1 MSSKL
6 DESDFVDRDLE
17 PTKEA
22 GAPSHGVDDSIAAA
36 PPSREELTSRVNET
50 QQKLAELKRIQ
61 EEVERESN
69 ELQEA
74 RKRHIELTTGRE
86 EMVQHLT
93 RGIGLLEEAELSS
106 GRTTEQ
112 LAITVNDLQGS
123 LNKINSIAEEEWT
136 EENGSVELTRALTTV
151 ENARLEWNSA
161 RIKWPVLDG
170 ETGLGPAGSEQ
181 PQAEERPS
189 LEQHSF
195 WQLSR
200 MGLAFTWPLVVVGV
214 AIVILLIL
222 QLRS

>member
-17 PTKEA
+17 ATKESGMPSP
-22 GAPSHGVDDSIAAA
+22 GADAA
-36 PPSREELTSRVNET
+36 PATAPASREELTSRVTET
-50 QQKLAELKRIQ
+50 QQKLVELKRMQ
-61 EEVERESN
+61 EEVERESH

-74 RKRHIELTTGRE
+74 RKRRIELTTGRE
-86 EMVQHLT
+86 EMMQHLT
-93 RGIGLLEEAELSS
+93 RGIGLLGEAEMSS
-106 GRTTEQ
+106 GRTAEQ
-112 LAITVNDLQGS
+112 LAMTISDLQGS

-136 EENGSVELTRALTTV
+136 EENGSVELTRALTTI

-161 RIKWPVLDG
+161 RLKWPVLDG
-170 ETGLGPAGSEQ
+170 ETGPATVSAGQ
-181 PQAEERPS
+181 PQAEERPG

-195 WQLSR
+195 RQLSR

>member
-17 PTKEA
+17 ATQES
-22 GAPSHGVDDSIAAA
+22 GAPSPGADDSSADA
-36 PPSREELTSRVNET
+36 PPSREELTSRVTET
-50 QQKLAELKRIQ
+50 QQKLAELKRMQ
-61 EEVERESN
+61 EEIERESN

-74 RKRHIELTTGRE
+74 RKRRIELTTGRE

-106 GRTTEQ
+106 GRTAEQ
-112 LAITVNDLQGS
+112 LAMTVSDLQGS
-123 LNKINSIAEEEWT
+123 LDKVTGIEEGEWT
-136 EENGSVELTRALTTV
+136 EENWSVELTRALTTI
-151 ENARLEWNSA
+151 ENARMEWNSA
-161 RIKWPVLDG
+161 RLKWPVLDG
-170 ETGLGPAGSEQ
+170 ETGLAPAGAGQ
-181 PQAEERPS
+181 PQTEERPG

-195 WQLSR
+195 RQLSR

-222 QLRS
+222 QSRS